1 MQKYVLCENF
11 IFRSFLPSTLHP
23 RKQLNSTKEIKRS
36 RYTGLAIN
44 NNLGAFNIFIL
55 KGIS

>member
-1 MQKYVLCENF
+1 MRKF
-11 IFRSFLPSTLHP
+11 HISFLSAEHITPTEA
-23 RKQLNSTKEIKRS
+23 TKFNQRNKRRS